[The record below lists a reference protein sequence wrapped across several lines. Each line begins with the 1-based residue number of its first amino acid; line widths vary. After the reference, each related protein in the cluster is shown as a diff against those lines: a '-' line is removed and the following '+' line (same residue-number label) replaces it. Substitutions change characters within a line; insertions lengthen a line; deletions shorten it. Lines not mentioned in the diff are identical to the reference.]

1 MRKLPRLLPVIALAA
16 CAALTLANDAAPAKD
31 AKVQPATVANGV
43 RSVPAYPV
51 IWPEMPAGPNK
62 DVYLANCVT
71 CHSQRYVLMQPPFSR
86 KVWTAEVAKMKT
98 AYGATTM
105 DDKVMP
111 QIVDYLMAVRG
122 TEANNAKPAH

>member
-1 MRKLPRLLPVIALAA
+1 MRKLTRLLPLIALAA
-16 CAALTLANDAAPAKD
+16 STSLILANDSASPAGGGKVEPAK
-31 AKVQPATVANGV
+31 VANGV

-51 IWPEMPAGPNK
+51 IWPDMPAGPNK

-86 KVWTAEVAKMKT
+86 KVWTAEVEKMKK

-122 TEANNAKPAH
+122 TESGNGAAH

>member
-1 MRKLPRLLPVIALAA
+1 MPKFTRVLPLIALAA
-16 CAALTLANDAAPAKD
+16 SAALVLANDTGTGDAKAEPAK
-31 AKVQPATVANGV
+31 VVNGV

-51 IWPEMPAGPNK
+51 VWPEMPAGPNK

-86 KVWTAEVAKMKT
+86 KVWQAEVEKMKKT
-98 AYGATTM
+98 YGATTM
-105 DDKVMP
+105 DDKVIP

-122 TEANNAKPAH
+122 AAPAASPAH

>member
-1 MRKLPRLLPVIALAA
+1 LLALTGLT
-16 CAALTLANDAAPAKD
+16 ALTLANDAAAPASD
-31 AKVQPATVANGV
+31 TKVEPAQVANGV

-122 TEANNAKPAH
+122 TEAAGNGAAGH